1 MKFQHLFTRRRIYLT
16 ILLICGA
23 ILSMAAVVLSLAEE
37 ALQPEPKEGQV
48 ASRDYRADRTLSYVS
63 QIRTDQR
70 RVSEAEKVP
79 SIYTPPDTRVARR
92 QLEQLRAAL
101 AYITSTRSD
110 TYAAPE
116 QKTKDLAA
124 LEDVTL
130 SRDAVRTVLELSDA
144 RWQEVQQGALS
155 VLERIMSSVIRS
167 DTLSDTRQRVPTLVS
182 LSFPEDQAA
191 LIAELAG
198 AFVAPNSEYSPE
210 LTEAARK
217 QARDQV
223 EPVSRNFIAGQT
235 VVRQGELLD
244 AEDVE
249 ALYALELVEPATGWQ
264 DLVSAGLM
272 TLLMVVFV
280 SLYLHRKQSLNT
292 GQVRK
297 IGILV
302 LLLTT
307 FLSLTRLAIPTHA
320 IAPYAVPLAAYAL
333 TATALFGMEL
343 ALVTCLPLSI
353 LAAYG
358 LPNSLELTLYFLVC
372 SVFGGLILGRG
383 RRLLSFLIAGLAIS
397 FSGLTVILV
406 THLLLPSNDPSELG
420 ALAAA
425 ALVSGLT
432 STSIAILLHSLL
444 AQLLGQVTPMQMIDL
459 TRPDHPLLRKLLRDA
474 PGTYQHSLQVANL
487 AEQAAERIGADP
499 LLTRVGALYH
509 DVGKTANPVY
519 YIENQPPGF
528 ANPHDGLLPEESA
541 AQIIRHVQDG
551 LALGRSYRLPQ
562 RVLDFVCEHHG
573 TGLTRYQYNK
583 ALKAAGGDASQ
594 VNPDQ
599 FRYPGPRP
607 RSRETAILM
616 LADGCEARVRAE
628 RPPTDEQM
636 REVIKA
642 VITDRIAHGQLDDT
656 RLTLNDLTQI
666 ADSFFITLRGFYHPR
681 LDYSKVE
688 QPARLPAAA
697 IDAAPALEASQ
708 DPTIPIPRSLPGNA
722 DAPTLPRSQPP
733 NPSRETGLP

>member
-1 MKFQHLFTRRRIYLT
+1 MKFRHLFTRRRIYLT
-16 ILLICGA
+16 LLLVCGA
-23 ILSMAAVVLSLAEE
+23 LLSAAAVVLPLIEE
-37 ALQPEPKEGQV
+37 SFQPEPKEGQV
-48 ASRDYRADRTLSYVS
+48 ASRDYRAASALSYVS
-63 QIRTDQR
+63 RIRTDLR
-70 RVSEAEKVP
+70 RVTEADKVP

-110 TYAAPE
+110 IYATPQ
-116 QKTKDLAA
+116 QKVKDLAA
-124 LEDVTL
+124 LEDVLL

-155 VLERIMSSVIRS
+155 VLERIMSSVIRL

-217 QARDQV
+217 QARDRV

-249 ALYALELVEPATGWQ
+249 ALYALGLVQPASGWQ
-264 DLVSAGLM
+264 DLTSAGLM

-280 SLYLHRKQSLNT
+280 SFYLHRKQSLNT
-292 GQVRK
+292 GNVRK
-297 IGILV
+297 IVILV
-302 LLLTT
+302 LLQTT
-307 FLSLTRLAIPTHA
+307 FLGLTRLTIPTYP
-320 IAPYAVPLAAYAL
+320 IAPYAFPLAAYAL

-343 ALVTCLPLSI
+343 ALVTSVPLSI

-358 LPNSLELTLYFLVC
+358 LPDSLELTLYFLVC

-383 RRLLSFLIAGLAIS
+383 RRLLSFLMAGLAVS
-397 FSGLTVILV
+397 FSGLMVILI
-406 THLLLPSNDPSELG
+406 TRLPLPANDPSELG
-420 ALAAA
+420 GLAAA
-425 ALVSGLT
+425 ALISGLT

-444 AQLLGQVTPMQMIDL
+444 AQLLGQVTPMQMVDL

-487 AEQAAERIGADP
+487 AEQAAERIGADA

-509 DVGKTANPVY
+509 DVGKTANPIY

-551 LALGRSYRLPQ
+551 LSLGRSYRLPQ

-583 ALKAAGGDASQ
+583 ALKAAGGDAGQ
-594 VNPDQ
+594 VNPNN

-607 RSRETAILM
+607 HSRETAILM

-642 VITDRIAHGQLDDT
+642 VITDRIANGQLDDT
-656 RLTLNDLTQI
+656 NLTLNDLTQI

-681 LDYSKVE
+681 LDYSKVD
-688 QPARLPAAA
+688 QPARLPAVV
-697 IDAAPALEASQ
+697 IEAAPALEVSQ
-708 DPTIPIPRSLPGNA
+708 DPTIPIPRSLPA
-722 DAPTLPRSQPP
+722 AVEAPTLPRGQQTDS
-733 NPSRETGLP
+733 SS